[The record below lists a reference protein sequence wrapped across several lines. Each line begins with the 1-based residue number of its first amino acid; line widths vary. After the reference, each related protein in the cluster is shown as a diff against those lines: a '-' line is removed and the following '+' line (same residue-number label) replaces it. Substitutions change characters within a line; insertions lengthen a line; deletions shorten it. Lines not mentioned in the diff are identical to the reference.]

1 MEADEDRAI
10 EGLKMRLIQYA
21 RVRHN
26 MGMSKFEDY
35 CKINRGTI
43 SSFKKKGP
51 SADIIM
57 KISSANPDLNLN
69 WLLTAE
75 GNMLN
80 TNKQTTFE
88 KPTIPLLPFSAV
100 AGSLAENTPIDATMA
115 IERFVIPDFT
125 ARGADC
131 AIRVDG
137 DSMYP
142 RYSNGEI
149 LAIRV
154 IQDPTFFQWGKVY
167 VLSTNQ
173 GCVIKRLFPDPDNE
187 DGIICHS
194 ENSENYPDYKIT
206 KQDIFGVAIVV
217 GHAGIE

>member
-1 MEADEDRAI
+1 MEDFKQRLLLFVENLGQSVRAF
-10 EGLKMRLIQYA
+10 EQDCGLA
-21 RVRHN
+21 N
-26 MGMSKFEDY
+26 
-35 CKINRGTI
+35 GTI
-43 SSFKKKGP
+43 ASIKVKGP
-51 SADIIM
+51 SVGIVS
-57 KISSANPDLNLN
+57 KIAYAHPELNLY
-69 WLLTAE
+69 WLLTGDGKMLRDENEQHAG
-75 GNMLN
+75 GNA
-80 TNKQTTFE
+80 TE
-88 KPTIPLLPFSAV
+88 APGIPLLPFSAV
-100 AGSLAENTPIDATMA
+100 AGSLAENTPIDTTTA
-115 IERFVIPDFT
+115 IERYVIPEFT

-149 LAIRV
+149 LAIRI

-194 ENSENYPDYKIT
+194 ENYENYPDYKIT
-206 KQDIFGVAIVV
+206 KQDVFGVAIVV

>member
-1 MEADEDRAI
+1 MDSEF
-10 EGLKMRLIQYA
+10 KTRLVEFARKQYG
-21 RVRHN
+21 
-26 MGMSKFEDY
+26 MGMTRFEDHTG
-35 CKINRGTI
+35 INSGTI
-43 SSFKKKGP
+43 NKIRDGVSTTTLAKIA
-51 SADIIM
+51 SAC
-57 KISSANPDLNLN
+57 PELNID
-69 WLLTAE
+69 WLLL
-75 GNMLN
+75 GKGDMLKSKETEVRN
-80 TNKQTTFE
+80 
-88 KPTIPLLPFSAV
+88 TIPLLPFSAV
-100 AGSLAENTPIDATMA
+100 AGSLAENTPIDAREA
-115 IERFVIPDFT
+115 IDRYVIPEFS

-149 LAIRV
+149 LAIR
-154 IQDPTFFQWGKVY
+154 IIKDPTFFQWGKVY

-173 GCVIKRLFPDPDNE
+173 GCVIKRLFPDPGNP

-206 KQDIFGVAIVV
+206 KQDIFGVAVVV

>member
-1 MEADEDRAI
+1 MADNDFDVRPFKERL
-10 EGLKMRLIQYA
+10 EGYA
-21 RVRHN
+21 KANYKSFRE
-26 MGMSKFEDY
+26 FEDKCGLSHAGLSAIGKQGPTLSY
-35 CKINRGTI
+35 LAKI
-43 SSFKKKGP
+43 
-51 SADIIM
+51 ADAIPELDM
-57 KISSANPDLNLN
+57 N
-69 WLLTAE
+69 WLVAGDVAE
-75 GNMLN
+75 EGKKDL
-80 TNKQTTFE
+80 
-88 KPTIPLLPFSAV
+88 PTIPLLPFSAV
-100 AGSLAENTPIDATMA
+100 AGSLSENTPIDATMA
-115 IERFVIPDFT
+115 IERYVIPEFT

-154 IQDPTFFQWGKVY
+154 VHDPTFFQWGKVY

-173 GCVIKRLFPDPDNE
+173 GCVIKRLFPDPENP

-194 ENSENYPDYKIT
+194 ENTENYPDYKIT

>member
-1 MEADEDRAI
+1 
-10 EGLKMRLIQYA
+10 
-21 RVRHN
+21 
-26 MGMSKFEDY
+26 MGMTRFEDFTG
-35 CKINRGTI
+35 INSGTI
-43 SSFKKKGP
+43 N
-51 SADIIM
+51 
-57 KISSANPDLNLN
+57 KILDGVSTTTLAKIVAACPELNTN
-69 WLLTAE
+69 WLLLGE
-75 GNMLN
+75 GEMLKDSP
-80 TNKQTTFE
+80 TE
-88 KPTIPLLPFSAV
+88 SVGTIPLLPFSAV
-100 AGSLAENTPIDATMA
+100 AGSLAENTPIDTRMA
-115 IERFVIPDFT
+115 VERYVIPEFS

-154 IQDPTFFQWGKVY
+154 IKDPTFFQWGKVY

-173 GCVIKRLFPDPDNE
+173 GCVIKRLFPDPNDE

-194 ENSENYPDYKIT
+194 ENTENYPDYKIT
-206 KQDIFGVAIVV
+206 KQDIYGVAIVV

>member
-1 MEADEDRAI
+1 MEDENGI
-10 EGLKMRLIQYA
+10 EALKTRLLQFAREKYA
-21 RVRHN
+21 

-35 CKINRGTI
+35 CKLNRGTI

-51 SADIIM
+51 SADILM
-57 KISSANPDLNLN
+57 RISSKCPELNVN
-69 WLLTAE
+69 WLIGIEDEMIRGTH
-75 GNMLN
+75 GRD
-80 TNKQTTFE
+80 E
-88 KPTIPLLPFSAV
+88 KIGPTIPLLPFSAV
-100 AGSLAENTPIDATMA
+100 AGSLSENTPIDAMLAT
-115 IERFVIPDFT
+115 EKYVVPDFT

-154 IQDPTFFQWGKVY
+154 IKDPTFFQWGKVY

-173 GCVIKRLFPDPDNE
+173 GCVIKRLFPDPE
-187 DGIICHS
+187 DKEGIICHS
-194 ENSENYPDYKIT
+194 ENTENYPDYAIKKT
-206 KQDIFGVAIVV
+206 DIYGVAIVV

>member
-1 MEADEDRAI
+1 MEEFKKRLLSFVENLGQSVRFFEADCGIGNAT
-10 EGLKMRLIQYA
+10 
-21 RVRHN
+21 
-26 MGMSKFEDY
+26 
-35 CKINRGTI
+35 INSI
-43 SSFKKKGP
+43 KKKGP
-51 SADIIM
+51 SVEVIS
-57 KISSANPDLNLN
+57 KIYNRHPELNLN
-69 WLLTAE
+69 WLLTGDGE
-75 GNMLN
+75 ML
-80 TNKQTTFE
+80 KTTE
-88 KPTIPLLPFSAV
+88 SVSDKDVDGIPLLPFSAV
-100 AGSLAENTPIDATMA
+100 AGSLAENTPIDAREA
-115 IERFVIPDFT
+115 IDRYVIPEFS

-149 LAIRV
+149 LAIR
-154 IQDPTFFQWGKVY
+154 IIKDPTFFQWGKVY

-173 GCVIKRLFPDPDNE
+173 GCVIKRLFPDPGNP